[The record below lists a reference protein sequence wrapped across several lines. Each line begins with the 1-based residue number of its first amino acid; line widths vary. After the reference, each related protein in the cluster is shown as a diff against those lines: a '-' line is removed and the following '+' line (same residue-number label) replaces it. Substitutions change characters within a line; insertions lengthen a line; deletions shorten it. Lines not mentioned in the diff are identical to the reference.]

1 VHVFL
6 RSEIAPA
13 LLQIAVTLGLA
24 ALFLYL
30 HRRYRKRHFLWW
42 SVAWGIYSLRL
53 ACIIL
58 FLATNQWTWLYW
70 HQVATGWTAF
80 AFLWAALV
88 FSRQETWRRAYLLFL
103 LFPPF
108 WSWVTIFRLDDFGLA
123 AGTTVAF
130 LSAATIWTGVV
141 FHRHRRRTGSPAAG
155 ILALTLL
162 LWGLHH
168 LDYPL
173 LRARGA
179 WNPWGYYL
187 DLLFVLAMGGAVLLL
202 VVEEQRQGL
211 LTLSALSGDLR
222 HSTTEDSLELLL
234 LRPLALRG
242 IEGAALVRVTGPGVM
257 PVRGVGACA
266 AWVDAGLPPPIAA
279 LVREALTTGQPM
291 LKSERRPASGVPP
304 FTAILPLHA
313 GAAGELAFLAVGE
326 VAAPFA
332 ALDDRILV
340 AVGEQIG
347 AALENAELDAA
358 LQRRTQDLER
368 LSVRMSE
375 QHEAQRRRLA
385 RELHDETAQVF
396 AGLKLQLGSLR
407 EAAPP
412 EFGERFGRLLELVGA
427 ATRSIRSVAEELR
440 PALLDDLGLVPA
452 VRALVSDFRG
462 WSELDVRLDVPE
474 PLPGLD
480 PEAELA
486 LFRAAQEGLSN
497 VVRHAGATSVR
508 VSVTRAGTGVLLV
521 VEDDGRG
528 LAPAEL
534 SRVTSGPG
542 RSGLFGLR
550 ERIMAVGGTVELANA
565 EPRGLRLRITLP
577 GESGGSG
584 E

>member
-1 VHVFL
+1 MHVFL
-6 RSEIAPA
+6 RGEIAPA
-13 LLQIAVTLGLA
+13 LLQLAVTLGLA
-24 ALFLYL
+24 AVFFYL

-42 SVAWGIYSLRL
+42 SLAWGIYSLRL
-53 ACIIL
+53 VCIIVC
-58 FLATNQWTWLYW
+58 LASNQWTWLYW
-70 HQVATGWTAF
+70 HQVATGWTAI

-103 LFPPF
+103 LFPPV

-141 FHRHRRRTGSPAAG
+141 FERYRRRTGSPAAR
-155 ILALTLL
+155 ILAITLL
-162 LWGLHH
+162 FWGLHH
-168 LDYPL
+168 LDYPI

-222 HSTTEDSLELLL
+222 RPQAGDSIELLL
-234 LRPLALRG
+234 RRPLTLQG
-242 IEGAALVRVTGPGVM
+242 IQGAALVKATDAGIM
-257 PVRGVGACA
+257 AVRAVGACA
-266 AWVDAGLPPPIAA
+266 AWTEAVPGPVAARVRDALAG
-279 LVREALTTGQPM
+279 GQPM
-291 LKSERRPASGVPP
+291 LESERRPAPGVPP

-313 GAAGELAFLAVGE
+313 AGSDALAFVAVGE
-326 VAAPFA
+326 IAAPFA
-332 ALDDRILV
+332 ALDNRILV

-347 AALENAELDAA
+347 AVLDNAELDLA
-358 LQRRTQDLER
+358 LKRRTEDLER
-368 LSVRMSE
+368 LSLRISE

-407 EAAPP
+407 EAAPA
-412 EFGERFGRLLELVGA
+412 EFGPRFDRLLELVSAG
-427 ATRSIRSVAEELR
+427 TRSIRSVAEDLR

-452 VRALVSDFRG
+452 VRALVADFHD
-462 WSELDVRLDVPE
+462 WSGLEVSLEVPE
-474 PLPGLD
+474 PLPRLD
-480 PEAELA
+480 AEAELA
-486 LFRAAQEGLSN
+486 LFRGAQEALSN
-497 VVRHAGATSVR
+497 VARHAEAVR
-508 VSVTRAGTGVLLV
+508 VRVTVVPRQGGVLLV

-528 LAPAEL
+528 LAEEEL
-534 SRVTSGPG
+534 SRIASGPG

-550 ERIMAVGGTVELANA
+550 ERIGAVGGTVELAHA
-565 EPRGLRLRITLP
+565 RPRGLRLAITLP
-577 GESGGSG
+577 GEADA
-584 E
+584 

>member
-1 VHVFL
+1 MHVFL
-6 RSEIAPA
+6 QGEVAPA
-13 LLQIAVTLGLA
+13 LLQLAVTLGLA
-24 ALFLYL
+24 ALFFYL

-42 SVAWGIYSLRL
+42 AVAWGIYSLRL
-53 ACIIL
+53 VCIIV
-58 FLATNQWTWLYW
+58 FLASSRWTWLYW
-70 HQVATGWTAF
+70 HQVATGWTAL

-103 LFPPF
+103 LFPPV

-141 FHRHRRRTGSPAAG
+141 FERYRRRTGSPAAG
-155 ILALTLL
+155 ILAITLL

-168 LDYPL
+168 LDYPI

-202 VVEEQRQGL
+202 VIEELRQGL

-222 HSTTEDSLELLL
+222 RPQAGDSIELLL
-234 LRPLALRG
+234 RRPLALRG
-242 IEGAALVRVTGPGVM
+242 IQGAALLKATEAGVLAI
-257 PVRGVGACA
+257 RAVGACA
-266 AWVDAGLPPPIAA
+266 AWTEAVPGPVAARVRDALSG
-279 LVREALTTGQPM
+279 GQPM
-291 LKSERRPASGVPP
+291 LESERRPAPGAPP
-304 FTAILPLHA
+304 FTAILPLHT
-313 GAAGELAFLAVGE
+313 GGSGVVAFVAVGD

-332 ALDDRILV
+332 ALDTRILV

-347 AALENAELDAA
+347 AVLDNAELDLA
-358 LQRRTQDLER
+358 LKRRTEDLER
-368 LSVRMSE
+368 LSLRISE

-407 EAAPP
+407 EAAPA
-412 EFGERFGRLLELVGA
+412 ELTGRFDRLLELVSAG
-427 ATRSIRSVAEELR
+427 TRSIRSVAEDLR

-452 VRALVSDFRG
+452 VRALVADFRE
-462 WSELDVRLDVPE
+462 WSGLDVLLEVPE
-474 PLPGLD
+474 PVPALD
-480 PEAELA
+480 AEAELA
-486 LFRAAQEGLSN
+486 LFRAAQEALSN
-497 VVRHAGATSVR
+497 VARHAGASRVR
-508 VSVTRAGTGVLLV
+508 VTVAPGASGVLLV

-528 LAPAEL
+528 LVEPEL
-534 SRVTSGPG
+534 SRIASGPG

-550 ERIMAVGGTVELANA
+550 ERIGAVGGTVELAHA
-565 EPRGLRLRITLP
+565 APRGLRLSVSLP
-577 GESGGSG
+577 GGPDA
-584 E
+584 

>member
-1 VHVFL
+1 MHVFL
-6 RSEIAPA
+6 QGEIAPA
-13 LLQIAVTLGLA
+13 LLQLAVTLGLA
-24 ALFLYL
+24 ALFFYL

-42 SVAWGIYSLRL
+42 SVAWAIYSLRL
-53 ACIIL
+53 VCIIV
-58 FLATNQWTWLYW
+58 FLASSQWTWLYW
-70 HQVATGWTAF
+70 HQVATGWTAL

-103 LFPPF
+103 LFPPV

-141 FHRHRRRTGSPAAG
+141 FERYRRRTGSPAARM
-155 ILALTLL
+155 LAITLL

-168 LDYPL
+168 LDYPI

-202 VVEEQRQGL
+202 VIEELRQGL

-222 HSTTEDSLELLL
+222 RPQAGDSIELLL
-234 LRPLALRG
+234 RRPLALRG
-242 IEGAALVRVTGPGVM
+242 IQGAALVKATDPGVLAI
-257 PVRGVGACA
+257 RAVGACA
-266 AWVDAGLPPPIAA
+266 AWTDGVPGPVAARVRDALAGG
-279 LVREALTTGQPM
+279 RPM
-291 LKSERRPASGVPP
+291 LESERRPGPGAPP

-313 GAAGELAFLAVGE
+313 GGTGTLAFVAVGE

-332 ALDDRILV
+332 ALDTRILV

-347 AALENAELDAA
+347 AVLDNAELDLA
-358 LQRRTQDLER
+358 LKRRTEDLER
-368 LSVRMSE
+368 LSLRISE

-407 EAAPP
+407 EAAPA
-412 EFGERFGRLLELVGA
+412 EFAQRFDRLLELVSAG
-427 ATRSIRSVAEELR
+427 TRSIRSVAEDLR

-452 VRALVSDFRG
+452 VRALVADFRD
-462 WSELDVRLDVPE
+462 WSGLEVALEVPE
-474 PLPGLD
+474 PLPALD
-480 PEAELA
+480 AEAELA
-486 LFRAAQEGLSN
+486 LFRAAQEALSN
-497 VVRHAGATSVR
+497 VARHAEAARVR
-508 VSVTRAGTGVLLV
+508 VTVTPGGSGVLLV
-521 VEDDGRG
+521 IEDDGRG
-528 LAPAEL
+528 LVEDEL
-534 SRVTSGPG
+534 SRIASGPG

-550 ERIMAVGGTVELANA
+550 ERIGAVGGTVKLANA
-565 EPRGLRLRITLP
+565 VPRGLRLSVRLP
-577 GESGGSG
+577 GDADA
-584 E
+584 

>member
-6 RSEIAPA
+6 QGEIAPA
-13 LLQIAVTLGLA
+13 LLQLAVTLGLA
-24 ALFLYL
+24 ALFFYL

-53 ACIIL
+53 VCIIV
-58 FLATNQWTWLYW
+58 FLASNQWTWLYW

-88 FSRQETWRRAYLLFL
+88 FSRQERWRSAYLLFL

-141 FHRHRRRTGSPAAG
+141 FERYRRRTGSTAAG
-155 ILALTLL
+155 ILAITLL

-168 LDYPL
+168 LDYPI

-222 HSTTEDSLELLL
+222 RPQAGDSIELLL
-234 LRPLALRG
+234 RRPLALRG
-242 IEGAALVRVTGPGVM
+242 IQGAALVKATEAGVVA
-257 PVRGVGACA
+257 VRAVGACGE
-266 AWVDAGLPPPIAA
+266 WTEGVPDPIAGLVRGA
-279 LVREALTTGQPM
+279 LAGAQP
-291 LKSERRPASGVPP
+291 LLESERRHAPGVPA

-313 GAAGELAFLAVGE
+313 AGSDALAFVAVGE
-326 VAAPFA
+326 IAAPFA

-340 AVGEQIG
+340 TVGEQIG
-347 AALENAELDAA
+347 AALDNAELDQA
-358 LQRRTQDLER
+358 LKRRTEDLER
-368 LSVRMSE
+368 LSLRISE

-407 EAAPP
+407 EAAPA
-412 EFGERFGRLLELVGA
+412 EFGDRFNRLLELVSAG
-427 ATRSIRSVAEELR
+427 TRSIRSVAEDLR

-452 VRALVSDFRG
+452 VRALVSDFRD
-462 WSELDVRLDVPE
+462 WSGIEVSLEVPQALPPLDAE
-474 PLPGLD
+474 S
-480 PEAELA
+480 ELA
-486 LFRAAQEGLSN
+486 LFRAAQEALSN
-497 VVRHAGATSVR
+497 VARHAEAARVR
-508 VSVTRAGTGVLLV
+508 VRVVPHDAGVLLV

-528 LAPAEL
+528 LPDEEL
-534 SRVTSGPG
+534 SRIASGPG

-550 ERIMAVGGTVELANA
+550 ERIVGVGGTVELSTAV
-565 EPRGLRLRITLP
+565 PHGLRIAVSLP
-577 GESGGSG
+577 GEADG
-584 E
+584 

>member
-1 VHVFL
+1 MQVFL
-6 RSEIAPA
+6 QGEIAPA
-13 LLQIAVTLGLA
+13 LLQLAVTLGLA
-24 ALFLYL
+24 ALFFYL

-42 SVAWGIYSLRL
+42 SVAWAIYSLRL
-53 ACIIL
+53 VCIIV
-58 FLATNQWTWLYW
+58 FLASSQWTWLYW
-70 HQVATGWTAF
+70 HQVATGWTAL

-88 FSRQETWRRAYLLFL
+88 FSRQETWRPAYLLFL
-103 LFPPF
+103 LFPPV

-141 FHRHRRRTGSPAAG
+141 FERYRRRTGSPAAR
-155 ILALTLL
+155 ILAITLL

-168 LDYPL
+168 LDYPI

-202 VVEEQRQGL
+202 VIEELRQGL

-222 HSTTEDSLELLL
+222 RPQAGDSIELLL
-234 LRPLALRG
+234 RRPLALRG
-242 IEGAALVRVTGPGVM
+242 IQGAALVKATDAGVLAI
-257 PVRGVGACA
+257 RAVGACA
-266 AWVDAGLPPPIAA
+266 AWTEAVPGPVAARVRDA
-279 LVREALTTGQPM
+279 VSVGQPM
-291 LKSERRPASGVPP
+291 LGSERRPAPGAPP

-313 GAAGELAFLAVGE
+313 GGTGTLAFIAVGD

-347 AALENAELDAA
+347 AVLDNAELDLA
-358 LQRRTQDLER
+358 LKRRTEDLER
-368 LSVRMSE
+368 LSLRISE

-407 EAAPP
+407 EAAPA
-412 EFGERFGRLLELVGA
+412 EFAQRFDRLLELVSAG
-427 ATRSIRSVAEELR
+427 TRSIRSVAEDLR

-452 VRALVSDFRG
+452 VRALVADFRE
-462 WSELDVRLDVPE
+462 WSGLEVSLEVPE
-474 PLPGLD
+474 PLPALD
-480 PEAELA
+480 AEAELA
-486 LFRAAQEGLSN
+486 LFRAAQEALSN
-497 VVRHAGATSVR
+497 VARHADAARVKVTVTSGG
-508 VSVTRAGTGVLLV
+508 SGVLLV

-528 LAPAEL
+528 LVEQEL
-534 SRVTSGPG
+534 SRIASGPG

-550 ERIMAVGGTVELANA
+550 ERIGAVGGSVDMANVV
-565 EPRGLRLRITLP
+565 PRGLRLSVRLP
-577 GESGGSG
+577 GGADA
-584 E
+584 

>member
-1 VHVFL
+1 MHVFL
-6 RSEIAPA
+6 QGEIAPA
-13 LLQIAVTLGLA
+13 LLQLAVTLGLA
-24 ALFLYL
+24 ALFFYL

-53 ACIIL
+53 VCIIV
-58 FLATNQWTWLYW
+58 FLASNQWTWLYW

-88 FSRQETWRRAYLLFL
+88 FSRQERWRPAFLLFL
-103 LFPPF
+103 LFPPV

-141 FHRHRRRTGSPAAG
+141 FERYRRRTGSPAAG
-155 ILALTLL
+155 ILAITLL
-162 LWGLHH
+162 LWGVHH
-168 LDYPL
+168 LDYPI

-222 HSTTEDSLELLL
+222 RPAAGDSIELLL
-234 LRPLALRG
+234 RRPLALRG
-242 IEGAALVRVTGPGVM
+242 IQGAALMKATDAGVVVVRA
-257 PVRGVGACA
+257 VGQCA
-266 AWVDAGLPPPIAA
+266 AWTEAVPGPVAA
-279 LVREALTTGQPM
+279 RVREALSGGQPM
-291 LKSERRPASGVPP
+291 LESERRPAPGVPP
-304 FTAILPLHA
+304 FTAILPLHT
-313 GAAGELAFLAVGE
+313 GGSGTVAFVAVGD

-332 ALDDRILV
+332 ALDTRILV

-347 AALENAELDAA
+347 AVLDNAELDLA
-358 LQRRTQDLER
+358 LKRRTEDLER
-368 LSVRMSE
+368 LSLRISE

-407 EAAPP
+407 EAAPA
-412 EFGERFGRLLELVGA
+412 EFAPRFDRLLELVSAG
-427 ATRSIRSVAEELR
+427 TRSIRSVAEDLR

-452 VRALVSDFRG
+452 VRALVADFRE
-462 WSELDVRLDVPE
+462 WSGLEVLLEVPV
-474 PLPGLD
+474 PLPALD
-480 PEAELA
+480 AEAELA
-486 LFRAAQEGLSN
+486 LFRAAQEALSN
-497 VVRHAGATSVR
+497 VARHAGASRVR
-508 VSVTRAGTGVLLV
+508 VTVAPGASGVLLV

-528 LAPAEL
+528 LVEQEL
-534 SRVTSGPG
+534 SRIASGPG

-550 ERIMAVGGTVELANA
+550 ERIGAVGGTVELAHA
-565 EPRGLRLRITLP
+565 APRGLRLSVSLP
-577 GESGGSG
+577 GGPDA
-584 E
+584 

>member
-1 VHVFL
+1 MHVFL
-6 RSEIAPA
+6 RGEIAPA
-13 LLQIAVTLGLA
+13 LLQLAVTLGLA
-24 ALFLYL
+24 ALFFHLY
-30 HRRYRKRHFLWW
+30 RRYRKRHFLWW

-53 ACIIL
+53 VCIIV
-58 FLATNQWTWLYW
+58 FLASNEWTWLYW

-80 AFLWAALV
+80 AFLWAAVV
-88 FSRQETWRRAYLLFL
+88 FSRQETWRRGYLLFL
-103 LFPPF
+103 LFPPV

-141 FHRHRRRTGSPAAG
+141 FEKYRRRTGSPAAG
-155 ILALTLL
+155 ILVITLL

-168 LDYPL
+168 LDYPF

-202 VVEEQRQGL
+202 VVEEQRLGL

-222 HSTTEDSLELLL
+222 RHQAGDSAELLL
-234 LRPLALRG
+234 RRPLALRG
-242 IEGAALVRVTGPGVM
+242 IQGAALVKATSGGV
-257 PVRGVGACA
+257 VALRAVGACT
-266 AWVDAGLPPPIAA
+266 AWTEVVPVPIAVR
-279 LVREALTTGQPM
+279 VREALANGQPM
-291 LKSERRPASGVPP
+291 LESERRPAPGVPP

-313 GAAGELAFLAVGE
+313 GGSGVLAFVAVGE

-347 AALENAELDAA
+347 SALDNTELDLA
-358 LQRRTQDLER
+358 LKRRTEDLER
-368 LSVRMSE
+368 LSIRISE

-407 EAAPP
+407 EAAPA
-412 EFGERFGRLLELVGA
+412 EFADRFQRLLELVSAG
-427 ATRSIRSVAEELR
+427 TRSIRSVAEDLR

-452 VRALVSDFRG
+452 VRALVSDFRE
-462 WSELDVRLDVPE
+462 WSGLEVSLEVPE
-474 PLPGLD
+474 PLPALD
-480 PEAELA
+480 AEAELA
-486 LFRAAQEGLSN
+486 LFRAAQEALSN
-497 VVRHAGATSVR
+497 VARHADAARVR
-508 VSVTRAGTGVLLV
+508 VRVVPAQRGVLLV

-528 LAPAEL
+528 LPEEEL
-534 SRVTSGPG
+534 SRIASGPG

-550 ERIMAVGGTVELANA
+550 ERIAAVGGTVELAVA
-565 EPRGLRLRITLP
+565 EPRGLRLSITLP
-577 GESGGSG
+577 GGSDG
-584 E
+584 

>member
-1 VHVFL
+1 MHVFL
-6 RSEIAPA
+6 QGEIAPA
-13 LLQIAVTLGLA
+13 LLQLAVTLGLA
-24 ALFLYL
+24 AVFFYL

-53 ACIIL
+53 VCIIV
-58 FLATNQWTWLYW
+58 FLASNQWTWLYW

-88 FSRQETWRRAYLLFL
+88 FSRQERWRPGYLLFL
-103 LFPPF
+103 LFPPV

-141 FHRHRRRTGSPAAG
+141 FERYRRRTGSPAARM
-155 ILALTLL
+155 LAITLL

-168 LDYPL
+168 LDYPI

-202 VVEEQRQGL
+202 VIEELRQGL

-222 HSTTEDSLELLL
+222 RPPAGDSIELLL
-234 LRPLALRG
+234 RRPLALRG
-242 IEGAALVRVTGPGVM
+242 IQGAALMKATDAGVVAVRA
-257 PVRGVGACA
+257 VGQCA
-266 AWVDAGLPPPIAA
+266 AWTEEVPGPVAA
-279 LVREALTTGQPM
+279 RVCEALSGGQPM
-291 LKSERRPASGVPP
+291 LESERRPAPGVPP
-304 FTAILPLHA
+304 FTAILPLHTGGA
-313 GAAGELAFLAVGE
+313 GTVAFVAVGD

-332 ALDDRILV
+332 ALDTRILV

-347 AALENAELDAA
+347 AALDNAELDLA
-358 LQRRTQDLER
+358 LKRRTEDLER
-368 LSVRMSE
+368 LSLRISE

-407 EAAPP
+407 EAAPA
-412 EFGERFGRLLELVGA
+412 EFAPRFDRLLELVSAG
-427 ATRSIRSVAEELR
+427 TRSIRSVAEDLR

-452 VRALVSDFRG
+452 VRALVADFRE
-462 WSELDVRLDVPE
+462 WSGLEVLLEVPG
-474 PLPGLD
+474 PLPALD
-480 PEAELA
+480 AEAELA
-486 LFRAAQEGLSN
+486 LFRAAQEALSN
-497 VVRHAGATSVR
+497 VARHAGASRVR
-508 VSVTRAGTGVLLV
+508 VTVAPGASGVLLV

-528 LAPAEL
+528 LVEQEL
-534 SRVTSGPG
+534 SRIASGPG

-550 ERIMAVGGTVELANA
+550 ERIGAVGGTVELAHA
-565 EPRGLRLRITLP
+565 APRGLRLSVSLP
-577 GESGGSG
+577 GGPDA
-584 E
+584 

>member
-1 VHVFL
+1 MHVFL
-6 RSEIAPA
+6 RGEIAPA
-13 LLQIAVTLGLA
+13 LLQLAVTLGLA
-24 ALFLYL
+24 AVFFYL

-42 SVAWGIYSLRL
+42 SLAWGIYSLRL
-53 ACIIL
+53 VCIIV
-58 FLATNQWTWLYW
+58 FLASNQWTWLYW
-70 HQVATGWTAF
+70 HQVATGWTAI

-103 LFPPF
+103 LFPPV

-141 FHRHRRRTGSPAAG
+141 FERYRRRTGSPAAR
-155 ILALTLL
+155 ILAITLL
-162 LWGLHH
+162 FWGLHH
-168 LDYPL
+168 LDYPI

-222 HSTTEDSLELLL
+222 RPQAGDSIELLL
-234 LRPLALRG
+234 RRPLTLQG
-242 IEGAALVRVTGPGVM
+242 IQGAALVKATDAGIM
-257 PVRGVGACA
+257 AVRAVGACA
-266 AWVDAGLPPPIAA
+266 AWTEAVPGPVAARVRDALAG
-279 LVREALTTGQPM
+279 GQPM
-291 LKSERRPASGVPP
+291 LESERRPAPGVPP

-313 GAAGELAFLAVGE
+313 AGSDALAFVAVGE
-326 VAAPFA
+326 IAAPFA
-332 ALDDRILV
+332 ALDNRILV

-347 AALENAELDAA
+347 AVLDNAELDLA
-358 LQRRTQDLER
+358 LKRRTEDLER
-368 LSVRMSE
+368 LSLRISE

-407 EAAPP
+407 EAAPA
-412 EFGERFGRLLELVGA
+412 EFGPRFDRLLELVSAG
-427 ATRSIRSVAEELR
+427 TRSIRSVAEDLR

-452 VRALVSDFRG
+452 VRALVADFHD
-462 WSELDVRLDVPE
+462 WSGLEVSLEVPE
-474 PLPGLD
+474 PLPRLD
-480 PEAELA
+480 AEAELA
-486 LFRAAQEGLSN
+486 LFRGAQEALSN
-497 VVRHAGATSVR
+497 VARHAEAVR
-508 VSVTRAGTGVLLV
+508 VRVTVVPRQGGVLLV

-528 LAPAEL
+528 LAEEEL
-534 SRVTSGPG
+534 SRIASGPG

-550 ERIMAVGGTVELANA
+550 ERIGAVGGTVELAHA
-565 EPRGLRLRITLP
+565 RPRGLRLAITLP
-577 GESGGSG
+577 GEADA
-584 E
+584 